1 MTTIIQKWIWKRSK
15 PLTKPKEN
23 TMYDL
28 IIIGG
33 GPAGLTA
40 AVYAIRKRL
49 NVLLLSKDLGGK
61 TNYRLALPWVEDYQV
76 IKGLEI
82 VNKFRNELEY
92 LDFARHIE
100 AVDKVEKKSDHFV
113 VTTKNGATLES
124 KAVILATGTR
134 QVRMNVP
141 GEKEYTMKGLCYSAL
156 SYAPLFI
163 DRSVIVI
170 GEEELALRSAG
181 ELATVAKEV
190 TVVCANGEALDSPLG
205 HKLQQAQN
213 VRIMRDYEIVEVQ
226 GDEYARKLVLKDKA
240 GRLDEYQ
247 ADGMFVEKA
256 LTPNTEMVRDLVGL
270 DEQGRI
276 VIDNAC
282 RTSVPGLFAAGDVTN
297 SYAEQVLVAVGEG
310 AKAALSAYE
319 YLLPM
324 L

>member
-1 MTTIIQKWIWKRSK
+1 
-15 PLTKPKEN
+15 
-23 TMYDL
+23 MYDL

-40 AVYAIRKRL
+40 AIYAIRKRL

-76 IKGLEI
+76 IRGLEI
-82 VNKFRNELEY
+82 VNKFRTELEY

-100 AVDKVEKKSDHFV
+100 AVEKVEKKADHFV
-113 VTTKNGATLES
+113 VTTKSGATLES
-124 KAVILATGTR
+124 EAVILATGTR
-134 QVRMNVP
+134 QVRMDVP

-170 GEEELALRSAG
+170 GDEELALRSAG
-181 ELATVAKEV
+181 ELSTVAKEV
-190 TVVCANGEALDSPLG
+190 TMVCANDTTLDSPLG

-213 VRIMRDYEIVEVQ
+213 VKIMKDFEIVEVQ
-226 GDEYARKLVLKDKA
+226 GDEYARKLILKDKA
-240 GRLDEYQ
+240 GKLKEYQ

-256 LTPNTEMVRDLVGL
+256 LTPNTNMVKDLVDL

-276 VIDNAC
+276 IVDSGC
-282 RTSVPGLFAAGDVTN
+282 RTNVPGLFAAGDVTN

-319 YLLPM
+319 YLLPI

>member
-1 MTTIIQKWIWKRSK
+1 MI
-15 PLTKPKEN
+15 
-23 TMYDL
+23 MYDL

-49 NVLLLSKDLGGK
+49 NVLLISKDLGGK
-61 TNYRLALPWVEDYQV
+61 TNYRLALPWIEEYQV
-76 IKGLEI
+76 IKGLEV

-100 AVDKVEKKSDHFV
+100 AVDRVEKRDGHFTV
-113 VTTKNGATLES
+113 MTRSGATLEA

-134 QVRMNVP
+134 QVRMDVP

-163 DRSVIVI
+163 DKSVVVI
-170 GEEELALRSAG
+170 GDEELALRSAG
-181 ELATVAKEV
+181 ELSTVAREV
-190 TVVCANGEALDSPLG
+190 TMICANDKNLGTPLG
-205 HKLQQAQN
+205 LKLQQAGN
-213 VRIMRDYEIVEVQ
+213 VKIIKDCEIVEVK
-226 GDEYARKLVLKDKA
+226 GDEYARKLILKDKA
-240 GRLDEYQ
+240 GQIREFE

-256 LTPNTEMVRDLVGL
+256 LTSNTGMVKDLVKL
-270 DEQGRI
+270 DEQGR
-276 VIDNAC
+276 VVVDNAC
-282 RTSVPGLFAAGDVTN
+282 RTSVPGLFAAGDVTDN
-297 SYAEQVLVAVGEG
+297 YAEQVLIAVGEG

-319 YLLPM
+319 YLLPK

>member
-1 MTTIIQKWIWKRSK
+1 
-15 PLTKPKEN
+15 
-23 TMYDL
+23 MYDL

-40 AVYAIRKRL
+40 AIYAIRKRL
-49 NVLLLSKDLGGK
+49 NVLLLSKDMGGK
-61 TNYRLALPWVEDYQV
+61 TNYRLALPWIEDYQV
-76 IKGLEI
+76 IRGLEI
-82 VNKFRNELEY
+82 VNKFRTELEY

-100 AVDKVEKKSDHFV
+100 SVDKVERKDDHFI
-113 VTTKNGATLES
+113 VTTKGGATLES
-124 KAVILATGTR
+124 KTVILATGTR

-163 DRSVIVI
+163 DKSVLVI
-170 GEEELALRSAG
+170 GDADLALRSVG
-181 ELATVAKEV
+181 ELSTVAKEV
-190 TVVCANGEALDSPLG
+190 TMICANDKMLDSPLG
-205 HKLQQAQN
+205 HKLQQAKN
-213 VRIMRDYEIVEVQ
+213 VKIMKDCEIVEVQ
-226 GDEYARKLVLKDKA
+226 GDEYARKLIVKDKA
-240 GRLDEYQ
+240 GKLNEYR

-256 LTPNTEMVRDLVGL
+256 LTPNTSMVKDLVKL

-276 VIDNAC
+276 IIDSAC
-282 RTSVPGLFAAGDVTN
+282 RTNVPGLFAAGDVTN

-319 YLLPM
+319 YLLPK

>member
-1 MTTIIQKWIWKRSK
+1 
-15 PLTKPKEN
+15 
-23 TMYDL
+23 MYDL

-100 AVDKVEKKSDHFV
+100 EVEKVERKEDQFT
-113 VTTKNGATLES
+113 VTTRGGAILES

-134 QVRMNVP
+134 QMRMNVP

-163 DRSVIVI
+163 DKSVMVI
-170 GEEELALRSAG
+170 GDTELALRSAG

-190 TVVCANGEALDSPLG
+190 TMICNDDKSLDSPLG
-205 HKLQQAQN
+205 HKLQHAHN
-213 VRIMRDYEIVEVQ
+213 VKIMKDCEVIEVQ
-226 GDEYARKLVLKDKA
+226 GDEYARKLILKDKA
-240 GRLDEYQ
+240 GALNEFA

-256 LTPNTEMVRDLVGL
+256 LMPNTAMVKGFVLL
-270 DEQGRI
+270 DSQGHV
-276 VIDNAC
+276 VIDSRCHTN
-282 RTSVPGLFAAGDVTN
+282 VPGLFAAGDVTN
-297 SYAEQVLVAVGEG
+297 NYAEQVLIAVGEG

-319 YLLPM
+319 YLLPK